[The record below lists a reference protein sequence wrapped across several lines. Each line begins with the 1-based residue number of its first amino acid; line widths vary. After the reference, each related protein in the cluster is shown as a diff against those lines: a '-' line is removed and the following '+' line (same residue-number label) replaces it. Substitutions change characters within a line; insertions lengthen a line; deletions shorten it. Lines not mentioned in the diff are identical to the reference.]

1 MKRIILTIPQARDLQ
16 QSGTWPGEWHLVSDL
31 DIPEEPDVK
40 PDPGRMTGGADMLM
54 RGCTIEQVELQ
65 MNWKENSLAIMAL
78 IRQHTGKGRPRSK
91 PVKKITGRRGN
102 APSNFTLEAK
112 RRGLNPTKAR
122 YVLTTREATVEE
134 VFDAIA
140 AGTHRALPP
149 RISAVP
155 VIKDDFGPTQDE
167 KAATV
172 GLSKATISSRAK
184 ALNMTFDEVV
194 EAIRSETAD
203 SPRQASGR
211 QAGRN

>member
-1 MKRIILTIPQARDLQ
+1 MKRIILTIPQARALQ
-16 QSGTWPGEWHLVSDL
+16 QSGEWPGEWHLVSDL
-31 DIPEEPDVK
+31 NIPEEPDVK
-40 PDPGRMTGGADMLM
+40 PDARRMTGGADMLA

-112 RRGLNPTKAR
+112 KRGLNPTKAR

-134 VFDAIA
+134 VFDAMV
-140 AGTHRALPP
+140 AGTQKALPLRTSP
-149 RISAVP
+149 VP
-155 VIKDDFGPTQDE
+155 FINDDFGPTQDE

-194 EAIRSETAD
+194 EAIHRGNAD
-203 SPRQASGR
+203 GSR
-211 QAGRN
+211 